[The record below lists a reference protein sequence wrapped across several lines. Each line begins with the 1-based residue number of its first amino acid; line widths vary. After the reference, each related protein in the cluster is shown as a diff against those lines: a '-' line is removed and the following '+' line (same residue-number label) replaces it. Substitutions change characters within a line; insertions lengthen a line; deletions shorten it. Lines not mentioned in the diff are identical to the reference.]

1 MDDDLLKRADLA
13 IRESQMIRVQARDN
27 LKQAKI
33 ANTRLQTAVRSAYT
47 AEERNRLIGLETVN
61 LVASLEERL
70 EGTRFFG
77 KPAQGQFECRKSGS
91 TPNRV
96 IFRLLGSFW
105 DT

>member
-1 MDDDLLKRADLA
+1 MDDNLLKRADLA
-13 IRESQMIRVQARDN
+13 IGESRVIRGQARDN

-47 AEERNRLIGLETVN
+47 AEERNRLIGLETAN
-61 LVASLEERL
+61 LVASLGECL
-70 EGTRFFG
+70 EGARFFG
-77 KPAQGQFECRKSGS
+77 KPAQGQFECRKSSS

>member
-1 MDDDLLKRADLA
+1 MDDNLLKRADLA
-13 IRESQMIRVQARDN
+13 IRESHVIRGQARDN

-47 AEERNRLIGLETVN
+47 AEERNRLIGLETAN
-61 LVASLEERL
+61 LVVSLGDRL

-77 KPAQGQFECRKSGS
+77 KPAQGQFECRKSGP
-91 TPNRV
+91 TPTKV